1 MANRGAEISPLAYA
15 RTAGTLVLIILACAS
30 VGMMYVPSALFVPGD
45 AVATATNI
53 KASEW
58 LYRLGMLSD
67 AVLFLAEIV
76 LVVVLYRLFEPVS
89 RTLSLVAAYARLT
102 MTVIQGVNLLNSFA
116 VLLVLSGA
124 GYLSV
129 FDLAQL
135 DALAMLFVEAH
146 GQVVF
151 IWEAVFALHCFVLGY
166 LIYTSSFVPRALGIL
181 MVLAALAYLTESIG
195 NILLPQY
202 ADTYAAIIGV
212 AAWMGEIPF
221 FLWLLFK
228 GVDEQQW
235 HERAATAG
243 QNDG

>member
-1 MANRGAEISPLAYA
+1 MANPGVEISPLAYA
-15 RTAGTLVLIILACAS
+15 RTAGFLVLIILACAG

-45 AVATATNI
+45 AAATATNI

-67 AVLFLAEIV
+67 AVLFLAEVV

-102 MTVIQGVNLLNSFA
+102 MTVIQGVNLLNSLA

-129 FDLAQL
+129 FERAQL
-135 DALAMLFVEAH
+135 EAFAMLFVEAH

-151 IWEAVFALHCFVLGY
+151 IWEAFFALHCFVFGY
-166 LIYTSSFVPRALGIL
+166 LIYTSSFVPKALGIR
-181 MVLAALAYLTESIG
+181 MVLAASAYLPESFG

-202 ADTYAAIIGV
+202 ADVYAAIIGA
-212 AAWMGEIPF
+212 AAWIGEIPF

-228 GVDEQQW
+228 GVDEQRW
-235 HERAATAG
+235 HERATTAS
-243 QNDG
+243 